1 MTKVMVHLVPEK
13 SFESISRYSLRGE
26 RWLDSVI
33 ASIVLYYVLMKF
45 LDASLD
51 TYGKEQLMDVLKI
64 FIMIQI
70 YLLFH
75 IAKTFLIKLL
85 TELWKYSKGETSAR

>member
-1 MTKVMVHLVPEK
+1 MTKGMVHLAPGK
-13 SFESISRYSLRGE
+13 SIESISRYSLRGE
-26 RWLDSVI
+26 RWLDSVT

-45 LDASLD
+45 WMQVLI
-51 TYGKEQLMDVLKI
+51 LMVRNNLWMFLKI

-75 IAKTFLIKLL
+75 IAKTFLTKLL
-85 TELWKYSKGETSAR
+85 IESWKSSKGETSAK